1 VEAAAVDIGRRRAE
15 LPEPGFTDS
24 ILSLFFPPRCVHCGA
39 PGGWLCPACAGLL
52 APVGPCCRRC
62 GSPQAAFCRDCP
74 ECRGKMLGFG
84 SATAAFCFQGPAR
97 SLVHA
102 LKYRRQRRLAAFM
115 AALPQDHPACLTA
128 AGTGVTLTYVP
139 LHRSKLISRG
149 YNQAELYA
157 RAISRRWR
165 LPVKDLLLKRIP
177 TPAQNRLGLEERGRN
192 LAGSFG
198 LQRMTGAVTGRVILV
213 DDVFT
218 TGSTATACARV
229 LRERL
234 DVEVDVWTFARTVK
248 AGV

>member
-1 VEAAAVDIGRRRAE
+1 
-15 LPEPGFTDS
+15 
-24 ILSLFFPPRCVHCGA
+24 
-39 PGGWLCPACAGLL
+39 
-52 APVGPCCRRC
+52 
-62 GSPQAAFCRDCP
+62 
-74 ECRGKMLGFG
+74 M
-84 SATAAFCFQGPAR
+84 AAFCFQGPAR

-102 LKYRRQRRLAAFM
+102 LKYRGQRRLAAFM
-115 AALPQDHPACLTA
+115 AALPQDPACLTA
-128 AGTGVTLTYVP
+128 AGTAVTLTYVP

-177 TPAQNRLGLEERGRN
+177 TQAQNRLGLDERGRN

-198 LQRMTGAVTGRVILV
+198 LRRMTGTVTGRVILV

-229 LRERL
+229 LREGL

-248 AGV
+248 TGV